1 MALTV
6 AQLAARP
13 DQHVAYLLAID
24 GIRYLWTDTLD
35 LCGSGAGSW
44 IGEDF
49 GDRIVLLGHGRN
61 DEAMVPDS
69 ITTGFDLDSG
79 QLRDSGLDFS
89 ITDRD
94 GVLIELMREPDER
107 EYFAERIGP
116 LADPAPPSVIG
127 WGGDTVDVWDR
138 NIGAERIGPAGERH
152 VYNCIPGST
161 LPGGDHGAVDSS
173 DNGTIAPSTITDA
186 PEWLAGRRVAL
197 YLIRRDVTAG
207 TTGVESWPDWQA
219 QMDSGVSLI
228 WWGTCSRVT
237 VEGHCFKIACDGPDS
252 LLRKS
257 LNTTSPSEWRPLS
270 GNLQLSTAVGERED
284 LIGIGFEYLSPYDA
298 SDGRRC
304 GHTSFTA
311 ADVIPSGLDVHGVID
326 AIKTR
331 LTAVAAATG
340 PDGEEWDTYRGAE
353 FKFALDVIAVRTN
366 DVSPVLNAVMRIC
379 LHEKVWRYMGW
390 DPVTQARSI
399 AAIETPFDVNFKET
413 PVQFQPFSSIATPV
427 PGPGYHVA
435 GFSCI
440 PMGQI
445 ASEAGT
451 GADNN
456 GAWRSYQPLVL
467 PGVMLLQPQGQQE
480 VTLAIGSSPYWTG
493 QLARPV
499 ANHVMANGNSCDRTG
514 FVVFKGPWRETL
526 EEEAYDRYAVAKVSW
541 ASIDNKISLDDAG
554 NATVFIER
562 YIDPRLLGFK
572 DPPFKTVWASKD
584 LEWTTIGVV
593 GYNTNSQDY
602 AHLVLLRL
610 MLSSGTKVW
619 DGGSY
624 EGEPGAAFVPGL
636 NAHPDA
642 VAPHL
647 EGNDQDIADL
657 GCGVPRELI
666 DWRSFISA
674 ANALPMGGYK
684 SGLGRVKIAYQGQFD
699 SQQLI
704 EDLMRPRAWAMG
716 LAGYRYSLHSMATV
730 LDADDATVTIT
741 ESDLDSQQVPYVP
754 TVDLAPLTG
763 FDTGDIEYHFAATS
777 EGGET
782 SSEPIKPLSARSRA
796 RHGNSSI
803 SLTGRG
809 LLDSRHWIGDT
820 DNEKPEPWL
829 SAFKQL
835 WNTTLADYLLQPHEL
850 VVGLPIKSPK
860 ANSLNPGTVVLL
872 TNAWAATR
880 TGAYGMIG
888 RVGRL
893 VSVRRDTKSLT
904 AHCDILVQA
913 GDANTK
919 RRFAPI
925 AAVLDDV
932 ETLEERHDAATRQ
945 IFCYGDRFG
954 AEGSSDV
961 KWFAEPSW
969 SSIGGDALVYGYS
982 YDGLTW
988 TKRFQ
993 FEVESVNTTTHVITY
1008 KDGTFSGEFR
1018 EREYHVLVLAP
1029 YDDQTAA
1036 WAKALFL
1043 VHTLSTGKFGAG
1055 PTKGFE
1061 LVT

>member
-13 DQHVAYLLAID
+13 EQQIAYLFAID
-24 GIRYLWTDTLD
+24 GIRHMWTDTLD
-35 LCGSGAGSW
+35 LVGSGAGSW
-44 IGEDF
+44 IGEDY
-49 GDRIVLLGHGRN
+49 GDRIVLLGHGRG
-61 DEAMVPDS
+61 DDAMVPDS

-79 QLRDSGLDFS
+79 QLRDSGLDIS

-94 GVLIELMREPDER
+94 GVLIGLMREPER
-107 EYFAERIGP
+107 EFFAERISP
-116 LADPAPPSVIG
+116 LDDPAPASVVG

-138 NIGAERIGPAGERH
+138 DIGAERIGPAGERH
-152 VYNCIPGST
+152 VYNCIPGSA
-161 LPGGDHGAVDSS
+161 LPGGDHAAVDSS

-186 PEWLAGRRVAL
+186 PEWLAGRRCAL
-197 YLIRRDVTAG
+197 YLLRRDT
-207 TTGVESWPDWQA
+207 TTGVAGAASWPDWQA

-228 WWGTCSRVT
+228 WWGTVQRVT
-237 VEGHCFKIACDGPDS
+237 IEGHVFKIACDGPDS

-257 LNTTSPSEWRPLS
+257 LNVTSPSEWRPLS
-270 GNLQLSTAVGERED
+270 GNLQLSTDVGERED
-284 LIGIGFEYLSPYDA
+284 MIGIGFEYLSPFDV

-304 GHTSFTA
+304 GHSSFTGS
-311 ADVIPSGLDVHGVID
+311 DVIPSGLDVNGVID

-353 FKFALDVIAVRTN
+353 FKFALDVIAVRTD
-366 DVSPVLNAVMRIC
+366 DVSPVLNAVMRVC

-390 DPVTQARSI
+390 DPVTQARSV
-399 AAIETPFDVNFKET
+399 AAIETQFDVNFKET
-413 PVQFQPFSSIATPV
+413 PVQFQPFSSIAVPV
-427 PGPGYHVA
+427 PGPGYHV
-435 GFSCI
+435 GSFSCVPI
-440 PMGQI
+440 GQT
-445 ASEAGT
+445 ASEAGID
-451 GADNN
+451 ADNA
-456 GAWRSYQPLVL
+456 GKWREYRPLVL
-467 PGVMLLQPQGQQE
+467 PGVMLLQPQGKQE
-480 VTLAIGSSPYWTG
+480 VTLALGSSPYWTG

-499 ANHVMANGNSCDRTG
+499 ANHEMGGEDACDRTG
-514 FVVFKGPWRETL
+514 FVVFRGPYRESL
-526 EEEAYDRYAVAKVSW
+526 DEAYERFAVAKVSW
-541 ASIDNKISLDDAG
+541 TSLDNKISEDASG
-554 NATVFIER
+554 LCNVYIER
-562 YIDPRLLGFK
+562 YLDPRLFGFK
-572 DPPFKTVWASKD
+572 DPPFTKVWAGND

-593 GYNTNSQDY
+593 GYNTNSQDH
-602 AHLVLLRL
+602 AHLALLRL
-610 MLSSGTKVW
+610 LLSTGTKTW
-619 DGGSY
+619 DAGSY
-624 EGEPGAAFVPGL
+624 EGEPGATFVPGL
-636 NAHPDA
+636 NTHPDA

-647 EGNDQDIADL
+647 EGNDADIADL
-657 GCGVPRELI
+657 GLAVPSELI
-666 DWRSFISA
+666 DWRSFIIA

-684 SGLGRVKIAYQGQFD
+684 SGLNRVKIAYQGQFD

-716 LAGYRYSLHSMATV
+716 LAGFRYSLHSMATV

-809 LLDSRHWIGDT
+809 LLDSRHWIGDA
-820 DNEKPEPWL
+820 DNQKPEPWL

-835 WNTTLADYLLQPHEL
+835 FNTTLADYLLQPHEL

-860 ANSLNPGTVVLL
+860 ANSLNPGSVVLL

-880 TGAYGMIG
+880 TGAYGMIA
-888 RVGRL
+888 RVGRV

-904 AHCDILVQA
+904 ATCDILVQA

-925 AAVLDDV
+925 AAVIDDV
-932 ETLEERHDAATRQ
+932 DTLEERHNAATRQ

-961 KWFAEPSW
+961 KYFAEPSW

-982 YDGLTW
+982 YDGIAW

-993 FEVESVNTTTHVITY
+993 FEVESVNTTTHAVTY

-1036 WAKALFL
+1036 FPKALFL

-1061 LVT
+1061 LV